1 MTSFIVSADFPA
13 ARPRRN
19 RRDEFSRRL
28 VREHVLTTADL
39 IYPVFV
45 IEGQGVRI
53 TGTDGQSA
61 QLPVFLYPPRDRV
74 LRIGG
79 REFLRQGP
87 PKR

>member
-28 VREHVLTTADL
+28 VRENVLTAGDL

-45 IEGQGVRI
+45 MEGQGIQEPVPSMPGVVRYSPD
-53 TGTDGQSA
+53 TLLKVAEECATSR
-61 QLPVFLYPPRDRV
+61 L
-74 LRIGG
+74 
-79 REFLRQGP
+79 
-87 PKR
+87 KRLN